1 MQPTEEI
8 AQEIIESIG
17 RDTSELRR
25 FIDFVKVY
33 GIAIKLAF
41 RCDRAASWEL
51 LGTFLGELEKIAVY
65 RRKFDKTLDTA
76 AKKLRAAG
84 DQGPLQERVDRIMDE
99 ALRLKEE
106 LETYHIEQVRKRMKR
121 HDVREEEPDAE
132 EPPR

>member
-8 AQEIIESIG
+8 AQEIVDSI
-17 RDTSELRR
+17 RKDTSELRR

-33 GIAIKLAF
+33 GIGIKLAF

-65 RRKFDKTLDTA
+65 RRKFDKTIDAA

-84 DQGPLQERVDRIMDE
+84 DQGPLQARVDRIMDE
-99 ALRLKEE
+99 AVRLKDE
-106 LETYHIEQVRKRMKR
+106 LEAYHIEQVRKRRRRLDSKE
-121 HDVREEEPDAE
+121 DEPVAGIPAE
-132 EPPR
+132 